1 MKLKVWN
8 RCVLGAFLGP
18 GITTGIAI
26 VISLIIGDGTY
37 YAVMPQLAQD
47 FGSELNAVLVQTM
60 VSLMYGAIWGGAS
73 FVWEMENWG
82 ITRQTVTHLLI
93 VSLSTLPVAYLMR
106 WMDRNV
112 MGVVSYFAI
121 FLAVYAGVWVFQF
134 SRMKRRIA
142 CINRCM
148 QQWGSGAE

>member
-1 MKLKVWN
+1 MKRMVWI
-8 RCVLGAFLGP
+8 RCLLGAGLG
-18 GITTGIAI
+18 ISISTVIAI
-26 VISLIIGDGTY
+26 VVSAMLGDGNY
-37 YAVMPQLAQD
+37 YAVHPQLIQD
-47 FGSELNAVLVQTM
+47 AGSELTAVVLQTV
-60 VSLMYGAIWGGAS
+60 VSVLYGAAWGGAS
-73 FVWEMENWG
+73 VIWEREDWG
-82 ITRQTVTHLLI
+82 LTRQTLTHLVI
-93 VSLSTLPVAYLMR
+93 CSLATFPVAYLVR

>member
-8 RCVLGAFLGP
+8 RCVLGAFFGL

-26 VISLIIGDGTY
+26 SISLIIGDGTY

-47 FGSELNAVLVQTM
+47 FGSELNAVLVQAV
-60 VSLMYGAIWGGAS
+60 VSLLYGAVWGGVS
-73 FVWEMENWG
+73 LVWEIENWG

-112 MGVVSYFAI
+112 LGILGYFGIFLMIYGVV
-121 FLAVYAGVWVFQF
+121 WVCLYLGT
-134 SRMKRRIA
+134 KRRVEKL
-142 CINRCM
+142 NQGVRR
-148 QQWGSGAE
+148 QWGSVE